1 MSNEWLVREVV
12 KRVNEIEKVVNEGG
26 ESGLCEL
33 RELWVWLGEN
43 DEKGVF
49 DGMKLVGM
57 FSENVRRVLLC
68 GFIENFCE

>member
-1 MSNEWLVREVV
+1 MSNEWLVREVI

-26 ESGLCEL
+26 DGLCEL
-33 RELWVWLGEN
+33 RELWVWLGKN

-68 GFIENFCE
+68 GFVENFCE

>member
-33 RELWVWLGEN
+33 RELWEWLGEN

-68 GFIENFCE
+68 GFVENFCE

>member
-49 DGMKLVGM
+49 DGMRLVGM

-68 GFIENFCE
+68 GFVENFCE

>member
-33 RELWVWLGEN
+33 RELWGWLGEN

-49 DGMKLVGM
+49 DGMELVGM
-57 FSENVRRVLLC
+57 FSENVRRALLC
-68 GFIENFCE
+68 GFVENFCE